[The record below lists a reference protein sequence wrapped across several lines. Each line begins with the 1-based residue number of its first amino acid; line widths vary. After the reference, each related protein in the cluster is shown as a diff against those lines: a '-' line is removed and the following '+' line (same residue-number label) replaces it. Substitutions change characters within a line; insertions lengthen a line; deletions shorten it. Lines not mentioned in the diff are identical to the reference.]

1 MAIQNTIPVDPPS
14 FGAAP
19 AQYSQSWAS
28 SLTAQLTRRL
38 GMLSG
43 PYTVQPQLLL
53 QSPDG
58 NVWQITVS
66 NAGAVTAALAERDSV
81 RPPT

>member
-1 MAIQNTIPVDPPS
+1 MTIRGSNPSSPS

-19 AQYSQSWAS
+19 QQYSQAWAS
-28 SLTAQLTRRL
+28 ALMAQLSRKL
-38 GMLSG
+38 GLLAG

-58 NVWQITVS
+58 TVWQITVS
-66 NAGAVTAALAERDSV
+66 NAGVVSAAVATQGIQ
-81 RPPT
+81 PPV

>member
-1 MAIQNTIPVDPPS
+1 MAIKGSNPPAPN

-19 AQYSQSWAS
+19 QQYSQHWAS
-28 SLTAQLTRRL
+28 SLTAHLSRRL
-38 GMLSG
+38 GQLAG

-58 NVWQITVS
+58 TVWQITVS
-66 NAGAVTAALAERDSV
+66 NAGVVSAAVATHGV
-81 RPPT
+81 QPPV